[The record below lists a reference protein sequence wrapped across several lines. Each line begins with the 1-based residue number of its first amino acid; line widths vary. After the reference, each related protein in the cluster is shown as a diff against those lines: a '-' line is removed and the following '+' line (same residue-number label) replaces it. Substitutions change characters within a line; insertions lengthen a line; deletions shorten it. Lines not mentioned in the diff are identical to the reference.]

1 MASPVPRGLRQVLQ
15 KSPSDIVILSAL
27 RTPVTRAKKGGFKD
41 TYPEELLS
49 HVLKA
54 TLEANPNLDPALID
68 DVAIGSVLQELGGAK
83 AGRMAQIH
91 AGFPHS
97 VPFHTINRQCSSGLA
112 AITAIGNGIR
122 AGALNVGVGGGME
135 SMTRNYG
142 SRAIPTVL
150 WPELKESPSKDARD
164 CIMPMGITSENV
176 ATRYGISRADQDAF
190 AAESHKKASA
200 AQNAGLFD
208 TEIVPV
214 KTLSFD
220 PENPDAA
227 PKEITVTKD
236 DGIRH
241 NISVEKMATLK
252 PAFKADGTSTAGNSS
267 QVSDGAA
274 AALLMRRSTATE
286 LGLTASIQARW
297 VATAVAGCAPDEMG
311 VGPAVAI
318 PKLLEL
324 VGMDVSD
331 VGIWEINEAFA
342 SQALYSVRKLGI
354 DETKVN
360 PKGGA
365 IAIGHPLGATGA
377 RQLATLLPE
386 LKRTGQDVGVVSMC
400 IGTGMGMAGI
410 QDVRPR
416 PVLVR
421 QFLRN
426 ASNATPLTERVRRK
440 IWGTDNPPGL
450 KDPYGGEGV
459 LERKWKK
466 QPEQQEEEPSRGSTE
481 ALETQSEDVISNTY
495 EPATTW
501 ESLPRV
507 GHLGKWSD
515 LPPTEADVFNP
526 FMLKKKLTK
535 EGHLHLAAHQAAVE
549 ICLMH
554 ALKKPLT
561 KICDVVEHEKPVF
574 KLIWKCKIV
583 PNAESQWGQS
593 LVYPDDESKDVLV
606 YIFEQ
611 IGGGA
616 DTTATP
622 AEEEVQEDVETEEQG
637 AVEDSISQ
645 APTPPFFGYRS
656 VRDKG
661 FLSLSLNDPETKFA
675 FLKRLSQL
683 SGHYFPDP
691 VMHSIST
698 VKQAVEYLEGVV
710 NPKPTKL
717 ADQLVNNP
725 ELQHLPNVKL
735 FTKRQTALHKDE
747 ELGRKKII
755 ESELRARGL
764 IE

>member
-1 MASPVPRGLRQVLQ
+1 MKLFERWWWIDNNFRNAPVMRQSLRLLNLEVSPLQ
-15 KSPSDIVILSAL
+15 
-27 RTPVTRAKKGGFKD
+27 
-41 TYPEELLS
+41 
-49 HVLKA
+49 
-54 TLEANPNLDPALID
+54 
-68 DVAIGSVLQELGGAK
+68 
-83 AGRMAQIH
+83 
-91 AGFPHS
+91 
-97 VPFHTINRQCSSGLA
+97 
-112 AITAIGNGIR
+112 
-122 AGALNVGVGGGME
+122 
-135 SMTRNYG
+135 G
-142 SRAIPTVL
+142 SR
-150 WPELKESPSKDARD
+150 
-164 CIMPMGITSENV
+164 
-176 ATRYGISRADQDAF
+176 
-190 AAESHKKASA
+190 
-200 AQNAGLFD
+200 
-208 TEIVPV
+208 
-214 KTLSFD
+214 TLY
-220 PENPDAA
+220 
-227 PKEITVTKD
+227 VC
-236 DGIRH
+236 
-241 NISVEKMATLK
+241 
-252 PAFKADGTSTAGNSS
+252 
-267 QVSDGAA
+267 
-274 AALLMRRSTATE
+274 
-286 LGLTASIQARW
+286 SICR
-297 VATAVAGCAPDEMG
+297 
-311 VGPAVAI
+311 
-318 PKLLEL
+318 
-324 VGMDVSD
+324 
-331 VGIWEINEAFA
+331 
-342 SQALYSVRKLGI
+342 
-354 DETKVN
+354 
-360 PKGGA
+360 
-365 IAIGHPLGATGA
+365 
-377 RQLATLLPE
+377 
-386 LKRTGQDVGVVSMC
+386 
-400 IGTGMGMAGI
+400 

-466 QPEQQEEEPSRGSTE
+466 QPEQQEEEPARGSNE
-481 ALETQSEDVISNTY
+481 ALETQSEDVLSDTY

-501 ESLPRV
+501 EGLPRV

-574 KLIWKCKIV
+574 KLIWKCKIK

-616 DTTATP
+616 DTTAVP
-622 AEEEVQEDVETEEQG
+622 AEEEVQEDAETEEHEEP
-637 AVEDSISQ
+637 VEDSVSQ

-656 VRDKG
+656 VQDKG

-747 ELGRKKII
+747 ESGRKKII

>member
-1 MASPVPRGLRQVLQ
+1 MRQSLRILNLEVSPLQ
-15 KSPSDIVILSAL
+15 
-27 RTPVTRAKKGGFKD
+27 
-41 TYPEELLS
+41 
-49 HVLKA
+49 
-54 TLEANPNLDPALID
+54 
-68 DVAIGSVLQELGGAK
+68 
-83 AGRMAQIH
+83 
-91 AGFPHS
+91 
-97 VPFHTINRQCSSGLA
+97 
-112 AITAIGNGIR
+112 
-122 AGALNVGVGGGME
+122 
-135 SMTRNYG
+135 G
-142 SRAIPTVL
+142 SR
-150 WPELKESPSKDARD
+150 
-164 CIMPMGITSENV
+164 
-176 ATRYGISRADQDAF
+176 
-190 AAESHKKASA
+190 
-200 AQNAGLFD
+200 
-208 TEIVPV
+208 
-214 KTLSFD
+214 TLY
-220 PENPDAA
+220 
-227 PKEITVTKD
+227 VC
-236 DGIRH
+236 
-241 NISVEKMATLK
+241 
-252 PAFKADGTSTAGNSS
+252 
-267 QVSDGAA
+267 
-274 AALLMRRSTATE
+274 
-286 LGLTASIQARW
+286 SICR
-297 VATAVAGCAPDEMG
+297 
-311 VGPAVAI
+311 
-318 PKLLEL
+318 
-324 VGMDVSD
+324 
-331 VGIWEINEAFA
+331 
-342 SQALYSVRKLGI
+342 
-354 DETKVN
+354 
-360 PKGGA
+360 
-365 IAIGHPLGATGA
+365 
-377 RQLATLLPE
+377 
-386 LKRTGQDVGVVSMC
+386 
-400 IGTGMGMAGI
+400 

-466 QPEQQEEEPSRGSTE
+466 QPGQQEEEPARASTE
-481 ALETQSEDVISNTY
+481 ALETQSEDALSDTY

-501 ESLPRV
+501 EGLPRV

-515 LPPTEADVFNP
+515 LPPTEADAFNP

-574 KLIWKCKIV
+574 KLIWKCKIE

-616 DTTATP
+616 DTTAAPT
-622 AEEEVQEDVETEEQG
+622 EEEVQEDAETEEHEEP
-637 AVEDSISQ
+637 VEDSISQ

-656 VRDKG
+656 VQDKG

>member
-1 MASPVPRGLRQVLQ
+1 MRQSLRILNLEVSPLQ
-15 KSPSDIVILSAL
+15 
-27 RTPVTRAKKGGFKD
+27 
-41 TYPEELLS
+41 
-49 HVLKA
+49 
-54 TLEANPNLDPALID
+54 
-68 DVAIGSVLQELGGAK
+68 
-83 AGRMAQIH
+83 
-91 AGFPHS
+91 
-97 VPFHTINRQCSSGLA
+97 
-112 AITAIGNGIR
+112 
-122 AGALNVGVGGGME
+122 
-135 SMTRNYG
+135 G
-142 SRAIPTVL
+142 SR
-150 WPELKESPSKDARD
+150 
-164 CIMPMGITSENV
+164 
-176 ATRYGISRADQDAF
+176 
-190 AAESHKKASA
+190 
-200 AQNAGLFD
+200 
-208 TEIVPV
+208 
-214 KTLSFD
+214 TLY
-220 PENPDAA
+220 
-227 PKEITVTKD
+227 VC
-236 DGIRH
+236 
-241 NISVEKMATLK
+241 
-252 PAFKADGTSTAGNSS
+252 
-267 QVSDGAA
+267 
-274 AALLMRRSTATE
+274 
-286 LGLTASIQARW
+286 SICR
-297 VATAVAGCAPDEMG
+297 
-311 VGPAVAI
+311 
-318 PKLLEL
+318 
-324 VGMDVSD
+324 
-331 VGIWEINEAFA
+331 
-342 SQALYSVRKLGI
+342 
-354 DETKVN
+354 
-360 PKGGA
+360 
-365 IAIGHPLGATGA
+365 
-377 RQLATLLPE
+377 
-386 LKRTGQDVGVVSMC
+386 
-400 IGTGMGMAGI
+400 

-466 QPEQQEEEPSRGSTE
+466 QPGQQEEEPARASTE
-481 ALETQSEDVISNTY
+481 ALETQSEDALSDTY

-501 ESLPRV
+501 EGLPRV

-515 LPPTEADVFNP
+515 LPPTEADAFNP
-526 FMLKKKLTK
+526 ESSFMLKKKLTK

-574 KLIWKCKIV
+574 KLIWKCKIE

-616 DTTATP
+616 DTTAAPT
-622 AEEEVQEDVETEEQG
+622 EEEVQEDAETEEHEEP
-637 AVEDSISQ
+637 VEDSISQ

-656 VRDKG
+656 VQDKG

>member
-1 MASPVPRGLRQVLQ
+1 MRQSLRILNLEVSPLQ
-15 KSPSDIVILSAL
+15 
-27 RTPVTRAKKGGFKD
+27 
-41 TYPEELLS
+41 
-49 HVLKA
+49 
-54 TLEANPNLDPALID
+54 
-68 DVAIGSVLQELGGAK
+68 
-83 AGRMAQIH
+83 
-91 AGFPHS
+91 
-97 VPFHTINRQCSSGLA
+97 
-112 AITAIGNGIR
+112 
-122 AGALNVGVGGGME
+122 
-135 SMTRNYG
+135 G
-142 SRAIPTVL
+142 SR
-150 WPELKESPSKDARD
+150 
-164 CIMPMGITSENV
+164 
-176 ATRYGISRADQDAF
+176 
-190 AAESHKKASA
+190 
-200 AQNAGLFD
+200 
-208 TEIVPV
+208 
-214 KTLSFD
+214 TLY
-220 PENPDAA
+220 
-227 PKEITVTKD
+227 VC
-236 DGIRH
+236 
-241 NISVEKMATLK
+241 
-252 PAFKADGTSTAGNSS
+252 
-267 QVSDGAA
+267 
-274 AALLMRRSTATE
+274 
-286 LGLTASIQARW
+286 SICR
-297 VATAVAGCAPDEMG
+297 
-311 VGPAVAI
+311 
-318 PKLLEL
+318 
-324 VGMDVSD
+324 
-331 VGIWEINEAFA
+331 
-342 SQALYSVRKLGI
+342 
-354 DETKVN
+354 
-360 PKGGA
+360 
-365 IAIGHPLGATGA
+365 
-377 RQLATLLPE
+377 
-386 LKRTGQDVGVVSMC
+386 
-400 IGTGMGMAGI
+400 

-466 QPEQQEEEPSRGSTE
+466 QPGQQEEEPARASTE
-481 ALETQSEDVISNTY
+481 ALETQSEDALSDTY

-501 ESLPRV
+501 EGLPRV

-515 LPPTEADVFNP
+515 LPPTEADAFNP

-561 KICDVVEHEKPVF
+561 KICDVVEHEKAVF
-574 KLIWKCKIV
+574 KLIWKCKIE

-616 DTTATP
+616 DTTAAPT
-622 AEEEVQEDVETEEQG
+622 EEEVQEDAETEEHEEP
-637 AVEDSISQ
+637 VEDSISQ

-656 VRDKG
+656 VQDKG

>member
-1 MASPVPRGLRQVLQ
+1 MKLFERWWIVNNFRKAPVMRQSLRLLNLEVSPLQ
-15 KSPSDIVILSAL
+15 
-27 RTPVTRAKKGGFKD
+27 
-41 TYPEELLS
+41 
-49 HVLKA
+49 
-54 TLEANPNLDPALID
+54 
-68 DVAIGSVLQELGGAK
+68 
-83 AGRMAQIH
+83 
-91 AGFPHS
+91 
-97 VPFHTINRQCSSGLA
+97 
-112 AITAIGNGIR
+112 
-122 AGALNVGVGGGME
+122 
-135 SMTRNYG
+135 G
-142 SRAIPTVL
+142 SR
-150 WPELKESPSKDARD
+150 
-164 CIMPMGITSENV
+164 
-176 ATRYGISRADQDAF
+176 
-190 AAESHKKASA
+190 
-200 AQNAGLFD
+200 
-208 TEIVPV
+208 
-214 KTLSFD
+214 TLY
-220 PENPDAA
+220 
-227 PKEITVTKD
+227 VC
-236 DGIRH
+236 
-241 NISVEKMATLK
+241 
-252 PAFKADGTSTAGNSS
+252 
-267 QVSDGAA
+267 
-274 AALLMRRSTATE
+274 
-286 LGLTASIQARW
+286 SICR
-297 VATAVAGCAPDEMG
+297 
-311 VGPAVAI
+311 
-318 PKLLEL
+318 
-324 VGMDVSD
+324 
-331 VGIWEINEAFA
+331 
-342 SQALYSVRKLGI
+342 
-354 DETKVN
+354 
-360 PKGGA
+360 
-365 IAIGHPLGATGA
+365 
-377 RQLATLLPE
+377 
-386 LKRTGQDVGVVSMC
+386 
-400 IGTGMGMAGI
+400 

-466 QPEQQEEEPSRGSTE
+466 QPEQQEEEPARGSTE
-481 ALETQSEDVISNTY
+481 ALETQSEDVLSDNY

-501 ESLPRV
+501 EGLPRV

-574 KLIWKCKIV
+574 KLIWKCKID

-622 AEEEVQEDVETEEQG
+622 AEEEVQEDAETEELG
-637 AVEDSISQ
+637 ESVGDSISQ

-656 VRDKG
+656 VQDKG